1 MGVNCLCLLKEIL
14 LQTNIAAKLSHHGI
28 SHNTI
33 SMHAFDARLAGY
45 HKLFS
50 LKLNI
55 YISTKF
61 FVGLCLAR
69 LKSYLLADSQVVCTR
84 SAVVWKMVP
93 LCIMW
98 FICRERND
106 RCFEDSSKS
115 SEELLLFFF
124 PFTLFTWTA
133 GWLAPRVISF
143 NDFLS
148 FFSSPT

>member
-69 LKSYLLADSQVVCTR
+69 LRSYLLAGSQVVVQG
-84 SAVVWKMVP
+84 AL
-93 LCIMW
+93 LCGKW
-98 FICRERND
+98 
-106 RCFEDSSKS
+106 
-115 SEELLLFFF
+115 LLFVLCGLFVGSEMIDVLG
-124 PFTLFTWTA
+124 TLQS
-133 GWLAPRVISF
+133 LARSS
-143 NDFLS
+143 S
-148 FFSSPT
+148 FFFSFLPFSPGQRAGLPRG